1 MLSDIMKG
9 SERAAVEL
17 PAEMRES
24 VLARFEALRQAWQS
38 NEPLRELYRRWY
50 ARIRE
55 ALPAHDLGS
64 WIELGSGPGFAREF
78 IPELELSDIVK
89 APWHD
94 RCVSAD
100 SLPFGDASLG
110 ALVLFDVLHH
120 LAAPARFFGEAAR
133 VLRPGGRI
141 VLCEPYISPL
151 SFVVYRLFHEEP
163 VDMRAQPLAEHGA
176 LDKDPFASNQA
187 IPTLLCR
194 KAGQRELAGSFPGL
208 KIVRFERLAGL
219 SYPATGGCSRPP
231 LLPVGLWR
239 VLLALEDRLPAA
251 AYRLIGFRLL
261 AVIERR

>member
-1 MLSDIMKG
+1 M
-9 SERAAVEL
+9 SERGAVEL
-17 PAEMRES
+17 PAGMHES

-38 NEPLRELYRRWY
+38 NEPLRVLYRRWY

-55 ALPAHDLGS
+55 VLPARELGP
-64 WIELGSGPGFAREF
+64 WIEIGSGPGFARAF
-78 IPELELSDIVK
+78 IPELELTDIVR

-100 SLPFGDASLG
+100 NLPFADASVG

-120 LAAPARFFGEAAR
+120 LAAPARFFQEAAR

-151 SFVVYRLFHEEP
+151 SSVVYRLFHEEP

-194 KAGQRELAGSFPGL
+194 KAGQRELEGSFPTL
-208 KIVRFERLAGL
+208 KMVRFERLAGL
-219 SYPATGGCSRPP
+219 SYAATGGFSRPP
-231 LLPVGLWR
+231 LLPVGRWR
-239 VLLALEDRLPAA
+239 VLLAIEDRLPSAV
-251 AYRLIGFRLL
+251 YRLIGFRLL
-261 AVIERR
+261 AVIERT

>member
-1 MLSDIMKG
+1 MH
-9 SERAAVEL
+9 
-17 PAEMRES
+17 ES

-38 NEPLRELYRRWY
+38 NEPLRVLYRRWY

-55 ALPAHDLGS
+55 VLPAHELGP
-64 WIELGSGPGFAREF
+64 WIEIGSGPGFAREF
-78 IPELELSDIVK
+78 IPELELTDIVR

-100 SLPFGDASLG
+100 SLPFADASVG

-120 LAAPARFFGEAAR
+120 LAAPARFFQEAVR

-151 SFVVYRLFHEEP
+151 SLVVYRLFHEEP

-194 KAGQRELAGSFPGL
+194 KAGQRELERSFPAL
-208 KIVRFERLAGL
+208 KIAHFERLAGL
-219 SYPATGGCSRPP
+219 SYPVTGGFSRPP

-239 VLLALEDRLPAA
+239 VLLAMEDRLPSAV
-251 AYRLIGFRLL
+251 YQLIGFRLL
-261 AVIERR
+261 AVIARR